1 MALWTLPPKVG
12 PMRRHLRRAA
22 PVGYVLVLGV
32 TAYFTDGRYVG
43 AVAALGAM
51 AVGLSYVLLRDPPG
65 DACE

>member
-1 MALWTLPPKVG
+1 
-12 PMRRHLRRAA
+12 MRRQLRTAA

-65 DACE
+65 DAGE